1 MARLCG
7 ECRAEKYA
15 EKTNLLDTKL
25 SLKYDNNS
33 SYII

>member
-1 MARLCG
+1 MTRLCRK
-7 ECRAEKYA
+7 CRTEKYA